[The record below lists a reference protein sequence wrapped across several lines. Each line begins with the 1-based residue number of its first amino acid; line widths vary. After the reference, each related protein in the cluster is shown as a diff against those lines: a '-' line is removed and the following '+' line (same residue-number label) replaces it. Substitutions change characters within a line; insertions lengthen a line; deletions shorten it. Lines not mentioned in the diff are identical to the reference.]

1 MSFLKKLFGGDDSS
15 RSSREDDQGFFLY
28 VQCDHCGAKVRLRV
42 HKQHDL
48 NYSDEGYVWVKTIVD
63 SRCFR
68 PMHTVVHFD
77 SKYRVTGSELEG
89 GRYIS
94 REEYE
99 APEASQDH
107 DPASS
112 EK

>member
-1 MSFLKKLFGGDDSS
+1 MSFLKRLFGGDDAK
-15 RSSREDDQGFFLY
+15 RSSDSGGQGFFLY
-28 VQCDHCGAKVRLRV
+28 VRCDNCGAKVRLRV

-48 NYSDEGYVWVKTIVD
+48 NSTDDGFVWMKTIID
-63 SRCFR
+63 SRCFQ

-77 SKYRVTGSELEG
+77 RSYHMVNHELEG

-99 APEASQDH
+99 APDVSQTTEPDQ
-107 DPASS
+107 PAG
-112 EK
+112 